1 MVLFPCHIALQIFN
15 QDIFNLY
22 VWFILD
28 TDECGV
34 ENGHCNFLC
43 IQTPRGAECV
53 CPVGQVLN
61 GTKECMGM

>member
-1 MVLFPCHIALQIFN
+1 MCRFLTSVAY
-15 QDIFNLY
+15 LY
-22 VWFILD
+22 ID

-61 GTKECMGM
+61 GTKECVGKI

>member
-1 MVLFPCHIALQIFN
+1 M
-15 QDIFNLY
+15 Y
-22 VWFILD
+22 MWFILD